1 MLCLCKMIPFGYM
14 FMQNN
19 TRWVYFVNN
28 LQLLLIMK
36 DPIIKHLIEH
46 EKQRQIEGLELIASE
61 NFVSTDVLQAMG
73 SVLTNK
79 YAEGLPQKRY
89 YGGCDV
95 VDEVE
100 NLAIDRAKKI
110 FNAEWANVQPH
121 SGSQANA
128 AAMMAVVKPG
138 DTIMGFDLA
147 HGGHLT
153 HGSKVSFS
161 GQIYKATS
169 YGLDPKKETLDMDAI
184 ESIALNHRPKLI
196 ICGGSAYSREWDF
209 KRFRDIA
216 DSIGAYLMGDIAHI
230 AGLEARNIMGLLKA
244 PDFDKT
250 VSHNEGDYGP
260 NSALKYC
267 HFVTTTTHKTLRGP
281 RGGMILVG
289 KDFENLNGIKTKKGR
304 IKMLSELLDS
314 AVFPGTQGG
323 PLMHVI
329 AAKAV
334 SFNENLQ
341 PGFLKYIDQVKLN
354 AKKLVQEF
362 QERNYRIVS
371 GDTDNHLLL
380 IDLTDKNITGN
391 IAEKSLEKAGI
402 SINKNLIPFDTKSPF
417 VTSGIRIGT
426 PAITTR
432 GLKGDDMLRIVDL
445 IDRVLNNYDDEN
457 FLKDIKLEIK
467 LWMKEYP
474 IFAE

>member
-1 MLCLCKMIPFGYM
+1 
-14 FMQNN
+14 
-19 TRWVYFVNN
+19 
-28 LQLLLIMK
+28 MK
-36 DPIIKHLIEH
+36 DSIIENLIDLER
-46 EKQRQIEGLELIASE
+46 KRQIEGIELIASE

-95 VDEVE
+95 VDEIE
-100 NLAIDRAKKI
+100 NLARDRAKKI
-110 FNAEWANVQPH
+110 FNAEWVNVQPH

-161 GQIYKATS
+161 GQIYKAIP
-169 YGLDPKKETLDMDAI
+169 YGLDPKKEILDMDEI
-184 ESIALNHRPKLI
+184 ESIALNQRPKLI

-216 DSIGAYLMGDIAHI
+216 DKIGSYLMGDIAHI
-230 AGLEARNIMGLLKA
+230 AGLEARDIMVLSKTLGFDDGNN
-244 PDFDKT
+244 PNFDKMLP
-250 VSHNEGDYGP
+250 HNERGYGP

-304 IKMLSELLDS
+304 TKMISELLDS

-334 SFNENLQ
+334 AFNENLQ
-341 PGFLKYIDQVKLN
+341 PGFLTYIDQVKLN
-354 AKKLVQEF
+354 AQKLAEEF
-362 QERNYRIVS
+362 QKRNYRIVS
-371 GDTDNHLLL
+371 GGTDNHLLL
-380 IDLTDKNITGN
+380 IDLTDIDITGN
-391 IAEKSLEKAGI
+391 LAEKSLENAGI

-432 GLKGDDMLRIVDL
+432 GLKEDDMVRIVDF
-445 IDRVLNNYDDEN
+445 IDKILNNHDNEKN
-457 FLKDIKLEIK
+457 LKNIKLEIK
-467 LWMKEYP
+467 QWMSVFPLFQE
-474 IFAE
+474 